1 MGGWWDALL
10 CKSTH
15 PEHISADSIQSLY
28 IYISLFPSFFFCE
41 LLWKILSALHVI
53 TLHLRHRLKLWR
65 LVNLIHLIWESSGR
79 VAVQTIKKHNHISLS
94 PLPKNKLASP
104 PFVVSAGLPPIA
116 PFAKIKRSSLQQ
128 AKLFQMWWLT
138 LAVRVDV
145 DTGEKMKNGD
155 RFPLKLG
162 VKPPPP
168 LSRDS
173 RAVQPR
179 YCKSPDYIQ
188 NDGKQTRHVGEREII
203 FITMC
208 FTLSHRWEHQQ
219 GKTWLLFQMQHL
231 CWINI

>member
-1 MGGWWDALL
+1 ML
-10 CKSTH
+10 CSVN
-15 PEHISADSIQSLY
+15 PPIQNTSVQIASKAFIY
-28 IYISLFPSFFFCE
+28 IYPCFLLFSFFFFFCE

-104 PFVVSAGLPPIA
+104 PFVVSAGFPPIA

-168 LSRDS
+168 S
-173 RAVQPR
+173 
-179 YCKSPDYIQ
+179 
-188 NDGKQTRHVGEREII
+188 
-203 FITMC
+203 
-208 FTLSHRWEHQQ
+208 QQ
-219 GKTWLLFQMQHL
+219 R
-231 CWINI
+231 

>member
-1 MGGWWDALL
+1 MQIAS
-10 CKSTH
+10 KAF
-15 PEHISADSIQSLY
+15 IY

-41 LLWKILSALHVI
+41 LLWKILSALHII

-162 VKPPPP
+162 VTPP
-168 LSRDS
+168 LSAEIAERFS
-173 RAVQPR
+173 RGTVRALITSKMTVSR
-179 YCKSPDYIQ
+179 LGTSGSVKS
-188 NDGKQTRHVGEREII
+188 
-203 FITMC
+203 F
-208 FTLSHRWEHQQ
+208 S
-219 GKTWLLFQMQHL
+219 
-231 CWINI
+231 

>member
-1 MGGWWDALL
+1 ML
-10 CKSTH
+10 CSVN
-15 PEHISADSIQSLY
+15 PPIQNTSVQIASKAFIY
-28 IYISLFPSFFFCE
+28 IYPCFLLFSFFFFFCE

-162 VKPPPP
+162 VKPPP
-168 LSRDS
+168 S
-173 RAVQPR
+173 
-179 YCKSPDYIQ
+179 
-188 NDGKQTRHVGEREII
+188 
-203 FITMC
+203 
-208 FTLSHRWEHQQ
+208 QQ
-219 GKTWLLFQMQHL
+219 R
-231 CWINI
+231 